1 MLTFSIKR
9 RIRRF
14 PVVVARWTSTKCTE
28 KRVAS
33 AELLFCSQNQ
43 LFFYVVLVVVAG
55 KAPEEDDEDDEL
67 LKYFEIEQGFLFQ
80 QEMA

>member
-33 AELLFCSQNQ
+33 AELLFCSKNQ
-43 LFFYVVLVVVAG
+43 LFFYVVLVVVAE
-55 KAPEEDDEDDEL
+55 KHR
-67 LKYFEIEQGFLFQ
+67 KRTTKTTNF
-80 QEMA
+80 

>member
-1 MLTFSIKR
+1 MHCKACCKCRAIVLLTKPIVFLRCPYR
-9 RIRRF
+9 RR
-14 PVVVARWTSTKCTE
+14 
-28 KRVAS
+28 
-33 AELLFCSQNQ
+33 
-43 LFFYVVLVVVAG
+43 G